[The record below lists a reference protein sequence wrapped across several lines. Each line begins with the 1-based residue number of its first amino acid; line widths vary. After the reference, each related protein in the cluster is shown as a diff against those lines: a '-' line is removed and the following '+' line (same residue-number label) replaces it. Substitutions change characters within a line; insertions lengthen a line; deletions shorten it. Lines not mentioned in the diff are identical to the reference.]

1 MYPNINESDARNRI
15 VKAFGPFQQYSSDN
29 STYAAPMSGA
39 FGPIGTIDYGVIYPL
54 KSPSGTEEQKGLT
67 PVERAALELS
77 MQRHS
82 RALDLLAQH

>member
-1 MYPNINESDARNRI
+1 
-15 VKAFGPFQQYSSDN
+15 
-29 STYAAPMSGA
+29 MSGT

-54 KSPSGTEEQKGLT
+54 QSSSVAEEQKGLV

>member
-15 VKAFGPFQQYSSDN
+15 VKAFGPFHHYSSDN
-29 STYAAPMSGA
+29 STYAAPMSGT

-54 KSPSGTEEQKGLT
+54 QSSSVAEEQKGLV